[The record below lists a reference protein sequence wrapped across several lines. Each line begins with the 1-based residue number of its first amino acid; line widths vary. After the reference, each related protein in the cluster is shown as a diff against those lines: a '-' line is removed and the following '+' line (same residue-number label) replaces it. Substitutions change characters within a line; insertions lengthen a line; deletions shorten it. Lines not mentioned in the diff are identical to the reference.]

1 MSVNCDSSFD
11 SFDSIDGAYLNLD
24 IYNVSNWNYL
34 KKGQN
39 LRCKDFKSAPNGSEA
54 NMSSSEKELDLR
66 IDHLQ
71 KELALAEQERDILR
85 AAKMQQK
92 ILMKLLK
99 ENPSRQV

>member
-11 SFDSIDGAYLNLD
+11 SFDSIHEACFNLD
-24 IYNVSNWNYL
+24 ISDRMPL

-39 LRCKDFKSAPNGSEA
+39 LSCQDLKPTPNGSEA
-54 NMSSSEKELDLR
+54 NMSSSEKELNLR
-66 IDHLQ
+66 IDRLQ

>member
-11 SFDSIDGAYLNLD
+11 SFDSIHEACFNLD
-24 IYNVSNWNYL
+24 IYNISDRMPL

-39 LRCKDFKSAPNGSEA
+39 LSCEDLKPTPNGSEA

>member
-1 MSVNCDSSFD
+1 M
-11 SFDSIDGAYLNLD
+11 
-24 IYNVSNWNYL
+24 
-34 KKGQN
+34 
-39 LRCKDFKSAPNGSEA
+39 SAPNGSEA

-99 ENPSRQV
+99 ENP

>member
-1 MSVNCDSSFD
+1 
-11 SFDSIDGAYLNLD
+11 
-24 IYNVSNWNYL
+24 
-34 KKGQN
+34 
-39 LRCKDFKSAPNGSEA
+39 
-54 NMSSSEKELDLR
+54 MSSSAKELDLR
-66 IDHLQ
+66 IDRLQ